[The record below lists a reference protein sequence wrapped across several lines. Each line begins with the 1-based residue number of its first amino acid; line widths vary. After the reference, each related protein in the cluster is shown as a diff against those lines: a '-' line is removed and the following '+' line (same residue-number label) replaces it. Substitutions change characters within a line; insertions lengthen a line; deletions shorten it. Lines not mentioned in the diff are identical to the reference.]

1 MSTMFAL
8 LLVLSTLVGCAGE
21 TLKNAIP
28 PPDPPAVTYTVEL
41 ETFQDSFRDEDGAI
55 LAECVY
61 EIPVLKAGESSGDAV
76 CDAFNQE
83 FASWRDNGAETARAA
98 REDRPFTSAA
108 YSDELRCSVYQT
120 ERLVSVAGTYYTYT
134 GGAHPNTLLLGWN
147 FDLESGA
154 FFDAATLD
162 DETGFHDA
170 VVRSLKAQAAARA
183 RENGL
188 APRKFFWEDYED
200 TLDNWSSYAVS
211 FDEAGM
217 SVMFSPYEL
226 AAYAAGPQV
235 FRIPY
240 EDLAPCLGSRGR
252 ALLGLE

>member
-1 MSTMFAL
+1 M
-8 LLVLSTLVGCAGE
+8 
-21 TLKNAIP
+21 
-28 PPDPPAVTYTVEL
+28 
-41 ETFQDSFRDEDGAI
+41 
-55 LAECVY
+55 
-61 EIPVLKAGESSGDAV
+61 
-76 CDAFNQE
+76 
-83 FASWRDNGAETARAA
+83 
-98 REDRPFTSAA
+98 
-108 YSDELRCSVYQT
+108 
-120 ERLVSVAGTYYTYT
+120 
-134 GGAHPNTLLLGWN
+134 
-147 FDLESGA
+147 
-154 FFDAATLD
+154 
-162 DETGFHDA
+162 
-170 VVRSLKAQAAARA
+170 VRSLKAQAAARA

-252 ALLGLE
+252 TLLGLE